1 MATGG
6 SIDPA
11 MPDVRRPRPH
21 EALFWRQLAH
31 WGASRGP
38 EWWVRYSPPV
48 FGWAAAALVPSARR
62 AVVRNLHR
70 IRGPA
75 PLATDARDV
84 LSTFATY
91 ASCLAEV
98 LSNDAPSGPRHP
110 ETSHQRKH
118 HVDVAKAHGKGVIMV
133 TAHTAGWETVGPVV
147 ARNQGLQMMIVMQP
161 EADERAQTLH
171 DEARKRGGVE
181 IVHAGDD
188 PLSSLPLLRHL
199 RGGGVVAL
207 QLDRVAPGMR
217 TREVDFL
224 GERTKM
230 PEGPLKLAQVSG
242 APILPV
248 FCARVGY
255 RKYVVELYE
264 SRLVP
269 RHATDAELDQVAQH
283 LADSLAEF
291 LRSHPTQWFHFA
303 EGTPD
308 ERTGV

>member
-1 MATGG
+1 M
-6 SIDPA
+6 SE
-11 MPDVRRPRPH
+11 VRRPRPH
-21 EALFWRQLAH
+21 EALFWRRLAH

-75 PLATDARDV
+75 PVATDAREV
-84 LSTFATY
+84 LATFSNY

-98 LSNDAPSGPRHP
+98 LSNDAEEGPRGP
-110 ETSHQRKH
+110 ETVHRRPEHVHDARK
-118 HVDVAKAHGKGVIMV
+118 HGKGIIMV

-147 ARNQGLQMMIVMQP
+147 ARNQGLKMMMVMQP
-161 EADERAQTLH
+161 EADARARELH
-171 DEARKRGGVE
+171 DEARKRAGVA

-188 PLSSLPLLRHL
+188 PLAALPLLRHL
-199 RGGGVVAL
+199 RSGGVVAL

-217 TREVDFL
+217 TRDVTLL
-224 GERTKM
+224 GQPAKI
-230 PEGPLKLAQVSG
+230 PEGTLKLAQVSG

-248 FCARVGY
+248 FCARLGY
-255 RKYVVELYE
+255 RRYAVELYE

-269 RHATDAELDQVAQH
+269 RHATEAELDAVAQH
-283 LADSLAEF
+283 LADSLGEY
-291 LRSHPTQWFHFA
+291 LRAHPTQWFNF
-303 EGTPD
+303 D
-308 ERTGV
+308 S

>member
-1 MATGG
+1 MGE
-6 SIDPA
+6 P
-11 MPDVRRPRPH
+11 RLPRPH

-38 EWWVRYSPPV
+38 EWWVRYSPPA

-62 AVVRNLHR
+62 AVLRNLHR
-70 IRGPA
+70 IRGSA

-84 LSTFATY
+84 LATFSTY

-98 LSNDAPSGPRHP
+98 LSNDAPSGPRSP
-110 ETSHQRKH
+110 ETSHRRKH
-118 HVDVAKAHGKGVIMV
+118 HVDEARAHGKGIIMV

-147 ARNQGLQMMIVMQP
+147 ARNQGLQMMMVMRP
-161 EADERAQTLH
+161 EADERARELQ
-171 DEARKRGGVE
+171 DEARKRAGVT

-188 PLSSLPLLRHL
+188 PLASLPLLRHL
-199 RGGGVVAL
+199 RTGGVVAL

-217 TREVDFL
+217 TREIDLL
-224 GERTKM
+224 GERTNI
-230 PEGPLKLAQVSG
+230 PEGPLRLAQVSG

-264 SRLVP
+264 SRVVP
-269 RHATDAELDQVAQH
+269 RHATDAELDGVGQH
-283 LADSLAEF
+283 LADSLAAF
-291 LRSHPTQWFHFA
+291 LREHPTQWFHFDA
-303 EGTPD
+303 
-308 ERTGV
+308 